1 MMEYIWIGAACV
13 AAFVISVLVG
23 KWLIPVLRRA
33 KLGQQIKEIGP
44 NWHMSKQG
52 TPVMGGLMF
61 IAAVVL
67 VSLVGIFGFCGEM
80 APMLCVLFL
89 AVSSAL
95 IGFLDD
101 FEKLTKK
108 RNLGLTAIQKLVLQI
123 AVTVIFIVLLEVLEI
138 SSNTV
143 YLPFFDLTF
152 KLPKVIYYVAA
163 TFVILGTINAAN
175 LTDGVDGLAAG
186 VTLPI
191 AVFFAV
197 AAFLMGKTG
206 LSLMSA
212 AFFGAL
218 CGFLVYNFH
227 PAKVFMGDT
236 GSLFIG
242 GMVSGL
248 AFVLDMPLIILVV
261 GIIYFIE
268 ALSDILQ
275 VGYFKLTHG
284 KRIFKMAPI
293 HHHFEL
299 CGWSEKKIFFV
310 FSGVTLLMAALAL
323 YGVHGLWQ

>member
-1 MMEYIWIGAACV
+1 MEYIWIGAACV
-13 AAFVISVLVG
+13 AAFVVSVLVG

-67 VSLVGIFGFCGEM
+67 VSLVGIFGFCGET

-248 AFVLDMPLIILVV
+248 AFVLDMPLIILIV

>member
-1 MMEYIWIGAACV
+1 MEYIWVAAAAL
-13 AAFVISVLVG
+13 AAFVISLLVG

-33 KLGQQIKEIGP
+33 KMGQMIKDIGP
-44 NWHMSKQG
+44 IWQMCKQG

-61 IAAVVL
+61 IAAVLAVG
-67 VSLVGIFGFCGEM
+67 LVGVFALNCDF
-80 APMLCVLFL
+80 AAVLCVLFL
-89 AVSSAL
+89 AVCSSL

-101 FEKLTKK
+101 YEKLMKK
-108 RNLGLTAIQKLVLQI
+108 RNLGLTALQKIVLQVI
-123 AVTVIFIVLLEVLEI
+123 VTVVFIALLEVLEI
-138 SSNTV
+138 SSNAV
-143 YLPFFDLTF
+143 YLPFFDRVF
-152 KLPKVIYYVAA
+152 EIPKVLYYAIA
-163 TFVILGTINAAN
+163 TLVVLGTVNSAN
-175 LTDGVDGLAAG
+175 LTDGVDGLATG

-191 AVFFAV
+191 AAFFAV
-197 AAFLMGKTG
+197 TAFLSGRYG
-206 LSLMSA
+206 ISVLSA

-242 GMVSGL
+242 GMVCGL
-248 AFVLDMPLIILVV
+248 AFALDIPLIILVV

-310 FSGVTLLMAALAL
+310 FSGVTLLMAGLAL
-323 YGVHGLWQ
+323 WGVHNLWL